1 MNMDEI
7 REDYQPLKAMYET
20 IESHKTQVE
29 IYAPLY
35 SDECEI
41 IATFDIPN
49 YDIEYWIKCTKS
61 THKIIKKLTLLKQ
74 WKRQMIMILN
84 CNGPK
89 RCARFT

>member
-29 IYAPLY
+29 IY

-41 IATFDIPN
+41 DIPN
-49 YDIEYWIKCTKS
+49 YDIEYWIKCTRS
-61 THKIIKKLTLLKQ
+61 SRNSHS
-74 WKRQMIMILN
+74 RN
-84 CNGPK
+84 SG
-89 RCARFT
+89 RGR